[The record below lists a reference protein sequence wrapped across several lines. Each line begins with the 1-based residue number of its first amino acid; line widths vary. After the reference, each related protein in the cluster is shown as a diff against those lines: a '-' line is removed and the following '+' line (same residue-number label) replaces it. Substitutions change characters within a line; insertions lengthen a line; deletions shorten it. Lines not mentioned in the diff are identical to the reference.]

1 MDIIDQIKETGSNFI
16 DSAGEVASNIFEGI
30 KETTDAILN
39 PIDTLLGS
47 WGTDL
52 LEGSMNIANKMTFE
66 IPNIEFINT
75 ITNVFVFVT
84 TTFAICIVL
93 FKVVEAQ
100 IQASNGSGEAVTA
113 RIIQKLFYS
122 SIGLAIMPWA
132 MNYFIKKIVAP
143 IGEYA
148 IMSVVSQLD
157 ADVIGERLRNFLVTN
172 FFSGGVSAIVLF
184 IFVIFFA
191 FSIAM
196 YFIAICVF
204 YADFLVLT
212 MLTPLVALSL
222 LTDDQN
228 YYQIWL
234 KEILSESLTMLIKLI
249 LYVVMVSLMIS
260 DSYTLAN
267 FMVMLGCGLLIVKT
281 PSALQ
286 NMWYSTKVAKG
297 GGISNLAMMA
307 MFKK

>member
-1 MDIIDQIKETGSNFI
+1 
-16 DSAGEVASNIFEGI
+16 
-30 KETTDAILN
+30 
-39 PIDTLLGS
+39 
-47 WGTDL
+47 
-52 LEGSMNIANKMTFE
+52 
-66 IPNIEFINT
+66 
-75 ITNVFVFVT
+75 
-84 TTFAICIVL
+84 
-93 FKVVEAQ
+93 
-100 IQASNGSGEAVTA
+100 
-113 RIIQKLFYS
+113 
-122 SIGLAIMPWA
+122 
-132 MNYFIKKIVAP
+132 
-143 IGEYA
+143 
-148 IMSVVSQLD
+148 
-157 ADVIGERLRNFLVTN
+157 
-172 FFSGGVSAIVLF
+172 
-184 IFVIFFA
+184 
-191 FSIAM
+191 M

-297 GGISNLAMMA
+297 GISNLAMMA